1 MPHCDIASWRWLVSR
16 ERRHIFKKNILC
28 LCPGIPRIIKI
39 SLNETDGSVWRFYLT
54 KFTYDIFS
62 QISMFVFSS
71 VALVKFASKGDN
83 QYVIVGTVKDLVLSP
98 RSCAGGFLHVY
109 MLSGE
114 NSESLTFMHKTP
126 VDDVPGYITPF
137 QGRVLVG
144 VGKYLRIYDLGKCK
158 LLRKCENKVN
168 RHQLLYSLILTIVL
182 NFLNIEQNI
191 EIYLDFTSFINTGI
205 MHVIEIHSQGRQ

>member
-1 MPHCDIASWRWLVSR
+1 MMATRVHASLWHCKLKVTCLKGKASHLQETKFFVYVLAYL
-16 ERRHIFKKNILC
+16 EL
-28 LCPGIPRIIKI
+28 PKI
-39 SLNETDGSVWRFYLT
+39 SLKWKNVEVFEAFTS
-54 KFTYDIFS
+54 KFSCTIFS
-62 QISMFVFSS
+62 QISMFLLFFSS

-168 RHQLLYSLILTIVL
+168 GY
-182 NFLNIEQNI
+182 
-191 EIYLDFTSFINTGI
+191 
-205 MHVIEIHSQGRQ
+205 